1 MLDSQ
6 HFQHLVP
13 LSDVSDRVFAPSVA
27 LTVTHRAV
35 ALVQTVLQCAACMHG
50 CISASLRSSWA
61 LSGAVSHLP
70 PCNDCTSIAFLQQR
84 TNQAPRSRYTVP
96 PSRADSHRRP
106 GRWDGGGT
114 AEDDGLHNRCEGR
127 IYGGGKPRMW
137 WNPKQSATHTQTHTS
152 PCTS

>member
-13 LSDVSDRVFAPSVA
+13 LNDVSDRVFAPSVA

-84 TNQAPRSRYTVP
+84 NNQAPRSRYTVP